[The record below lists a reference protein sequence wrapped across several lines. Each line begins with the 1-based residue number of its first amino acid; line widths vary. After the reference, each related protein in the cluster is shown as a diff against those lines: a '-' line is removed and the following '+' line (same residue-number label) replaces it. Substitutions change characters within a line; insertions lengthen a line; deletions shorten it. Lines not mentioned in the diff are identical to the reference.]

1 LILFICLN
9 EIDRLGM
16 VAFHGFCD
24 LPLFNVEDFDRTI
37 RTANTQELI
46 INYFKG
52 PKLFLV
58 KLVGLDDLDF
68 FG

>member
-1 LILFICLN
+1 
-9 EIDRLGM
+9 M